1 MGPYNREISAAAI
14 ILAETKKAAAFCG
27 SGVSAESGISTFR
40 DPGGIWERINPM
52 EAGTSGGLISSLAKN
67 PEKLMGIFVE
77 LLEAF
82 EKAECNPGHLA
93 LVDLEK
99 MGILETVITQNVDN
113 LQDEAGSGNIIE
125 MHGNLFRMACLSCG
139 IKKKLDRK
147 PLIHHL
153 KQTLRNL
160 KDYSLASLATLAP
173 RCDAC
178 GSIMRPDIVMFGE
191 AVQDLPRAFE
201 AGRDCDVM
209 LVLGTSG
216 VVYPAAEL
224 PFEAKRKGAD
234 IIVVNPNENPFEEIT
249 DVYIPMKTGAAL
261 PAIVVEIKKT
271 QVGKKKSAGPD

>member
-1 MGPYNREISAAAI
+1 MTSNDSEISAAAAV
-14 ILAETKKAAAFCG
+14 LAKARKAAAFCG

-52 EAGTSGGLISSLAKN
+52 EAGTSGGLLLSLAKN
-67 PEKLMGIFVE
+67 PEKLMRIFSD
-77 LLEAF
+77 LLNAF

-93 LVDLEK
+93 LADLEK

-113 LQDEAGSGNIIE
+113 LQNEAGSGNIIE

-139 IKKKLDRK
+139 SKKKFERK
-147 PLIHHL
+147 QLIRDL
-153 KQTLRNL
+153 KQTLSSL
-160 KDYSLASLATLAP
+160 KDYSLESLVALAP

-201 AGRDCDVM
+201 AGHDCDAM

-224 PFEAKRKGAD
+224 PFEAKRNGAD
-234 IIVVNPNENPFEEIT
+234 IIVVNPNENAFEEIT
-249 DVYIPMKTGAAL
+249 DVYIPMKSGEAL
-261 PAIVVEIKKT
+261 PAIVEKT
-271 QVGKKKSAGPD
+271 RRKTGYI